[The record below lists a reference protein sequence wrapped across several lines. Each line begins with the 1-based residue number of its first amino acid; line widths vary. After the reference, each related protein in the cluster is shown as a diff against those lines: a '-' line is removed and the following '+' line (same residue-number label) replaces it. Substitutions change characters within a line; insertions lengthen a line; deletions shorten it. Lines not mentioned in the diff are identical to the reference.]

1 MYIWENIKSLV
12 KDWESKPQS
21 KRPSSKSYENLKAA
35 VNDPLTAAK
44 LQFFSF
50 VAGILQPFLK
60 SYQTDDQPMIPFMY
74 NDIFTLLQKILQYVI
89 KRDLLVNCKNFSGL
103 LKLDLD
109 SKDTFLKLKDMSI
122 WFAASTITK
131 LRETDQIKKEQISSF
146 FNIVI
151 KFVTIIAKKLFEKS
165 PMSHNVVRNS
175 VIFDPRIAYQENVGT
190 LQSKRK
196 KLLDHLIKA

>member
-1 MYIWENIKSLV
+1 M
-12 KDWESKPQS
+12 
-21 KRPSSKSYENLKAA
+21 
-35 VNDPLTAAK
+35 NDPLTAAK

-74 NDIFTLLQKILQYVI
+74 NDIFALLQKILQYVI

-109 SKDTFLKLKDMSI
+109 SKDTFLKVKDMSI

-151 KFVTIIAKKLFEKS
+151 SLLQLLPKSFLKKVQCPIMWSE
-165 PMSHNVVRNS
+165 
-175 VIFDPRIAYQENVGT
+175 IQ
-190 LQSKRK
+190 
-196 KLLDHLIKA
+196 